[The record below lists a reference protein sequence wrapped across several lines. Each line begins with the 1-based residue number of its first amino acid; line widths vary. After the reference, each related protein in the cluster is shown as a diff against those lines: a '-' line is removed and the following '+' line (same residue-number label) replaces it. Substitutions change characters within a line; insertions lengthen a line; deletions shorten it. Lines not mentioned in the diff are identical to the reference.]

1 MYKKMNGRNL
11 PSMIITIILCIGIA
25 IAIFWFNGETRDYL
39 LTGDNI
45 SRVEADEIE
54 DDKIVRGTIYAIL
67 GAYASDD
74 EGTYYIIPVGEDKF
88 MGLYLDDRY
97 EDRAVEIIN
106 DTVDYL
112 NGDRETVSDKRLYTG
127 GVTYAMSPDEARYFH
142 EWFTD
147 SGFLTRSELS
157 SYVIDY
163 TYAVVPFSDWNNSS
177 DIVCYIFE
185 LISLV
190 VAIFSF
196 FWMVTCRNV
205 AKVKKKIRENGW
217 SQEQIESDV
226 LSGYNKGNVMIGKNY
241 ILCNS
246 VWRWEIYSVKDIIW
260 AYQYTHKTE
269 HRLYGVIKTGTTVN
283 YAIHMWMR
291 NGKTTG
297 VSVKNPD
304 EAMTILAQFDEN
316 HPHIILGYSDQ
327 LQQLRLSD
335 FNRLVQLSDEK
346 EREYFARQDYLNG
359 NVSVQEQDEWQ
370 NDEPSLKFPM

>member
-45 SRVEADEIE
+45 SGVEADEIE

-67 GAYASDD
+67 GAYAGDD

-88 MGLYLDDRY
+88 MGLYLDNRY

-112 NGDRETVSDKRLYTG
+112 NGDRETVSNKRLYTG
-127 GVTYAMSPDEARYFH
+127 GVTYAMSSDEARYFH

-163 TYAVVPFSDWNNSS
+163 TYAVVPFSDWNNST

-190 VAIFSF
+190 VAIFTF

-217 SQEQIESDV
+217 NKEEIESDV
-226 LSGYNKGNVMIGKNY
+226 LSGYCKRNIMIGQKY
-241 ILCNS
+241 LLCNS
-246 VWRWEIYSVKDIIW
+246 VWRWKLYSMKDVIW

-269 HRLYGVIKTGTTVN
+269 HRLYGVIKTGTTVV
-283 YAIHMWMR
+283 YSVDMWLR
-291 NGKTTG
+291 NGKLEG
-297 VSVKNPD
+297 VRVKNPK
-304 EAMTILAQFDEN
+304 EAQTILDRFYDN
-316 HPHIILGYSDQ
+316 YPHIIVGYSDQ
-327 LQQLRLSD
+327 LRQIRNNNFAQ
-335 FNRLVQLSDEK
+335 LVQLSDEK
-346 EREYFARQDYLNG
+346 EREHFARQDYISG
-359 NVSVQEQDEWQ
+359 NASAQEQDEWQ